1 MEGALDRGKIVLSRM
16 GLRPKDVVVAA
27 ALVFV
32 AVALCLDIAIRNDPI
47 SVDFHTYLAAA
58 QVGLR
63 DGWSNVYDQA
73 MVAMQQ
79 KELVPGQISQ
89 PFISPPT
96 VALIAAPLAALPYNA
111 AYVVWAF
118 ITFLAFAAALAWA
131 GTSRGLAR
139 WIAVAGALSPWWV
152 MHAVNVGQ
160 VVPLVAAGT
169 VLAWRLMRDRR
180 DVLAGVALLAILLK
194 PNTASLVPVALLFAM
209 RWRVL
214 ASWLVGTLAV
224 TLVVV
229 LLIGVDGIGSYVTQ
243 LRQPMPPGGDNLT
256 LHGALD
262 VTGAVATVLRLAIV
276 AVVVAAAYRWR
287 HSPGLVLPVAI
298 VGSLIISPYLHG
310 SDLCMLSAAAWMVWE
325 ERPALTWR
333 AGLAAGWLLASPYLY
348 LRGMGP
354 ELKQWPWLEF
364 ALLVAMVL
372 AAWWPLTTRAA
383 SRSRAPA

>member
-1 MEGALDRGKIVLSRM
+1 VFSRVNV
-16 GLRPKDVVVAA
+16 RPRSVVVVLAFA
-27 ALVFV
+27 FV
-32 AVALCLDIAIRNDPI
+32 AIALFLDVAIRNDPI

-73 MVAMQQ
+73 LVALQQ
-79 KELVPGQISQ
+79 KDLVPDQISQ

-96 VALIAAPLAALPYNA
+96 VALIAAPLSVLPYNV

-118 ITFLAFAAALAWA
+118 LTFLAFAVALAWA
-131 GTSRGLAR
+131 GVSKGWSR

-180 DVLAGVALLAILLK
+180 DILAGVALLAILLK

-209 RWRVL
+209 RWRVF
-214 ASWLVGTLAV
+214 ASWLAGTAV
-224 TLVVV
+224 VSV
-229 LLIGVDGIGSYVTQ
+229 LILMTIGVDGMTSYISQ
-243 LRQPMPPGGDNLT
+243 LRQPMPSGGDNLT

-262 VTGAVATVLRLAIV
+262 VTGVVATLLRVVIVGAVL
-276 AVVVAAAYRWR
+276 AAAYRWR
-287 HSPGLVLPVAI
+287 RSPGLVLPLAI
-298 VGSLIISPYLHG
+298 VGSLIIAPYLHG
-310 SDLCMLSAAAWMVWE
+310 SDLCVLAAAAWMVWE
-325 ERPALTWR
+325 ERPVLSWR
-333 AGLAAGWLLASPYLY
+333 LPLAAGWLLASPYFY
-348 LRGMGP
+348 LRGMTP
-354 ELKQWPWLEF
+354 ELRQWPWLEY
-364 ALLVAMVL
+364 ALLAALVV